1 MVEPLTCEQA
11 GSIGIGMTCSSCL
24 LEQPSITS
32 NCHEKKESVSLEE
45 QQNWV
50 KVESMSWLKSGAEYD
65 DVFIS
70 HLEITPN
77 FSENLERNL

>member
-32 NCHEKKESVSLEE
+32 NCHEKKGSVSLEE
-45 QQNWV
+45 QQNWAKMFESV
-50 KVESMSWLKSGAEYD
+50 KCELVEVWC
-65 DVFIS
+65 
-70 HLEITPN
+70 
-77 FSENLERNL
+77 